1 MHAIEASLDPS
12 DRDGLGKLKDELIQ
26 GVLVL
31 ATEKYAQ
38 DVALVKALLSASDLR
53 VPHEWYPQARLRKRR
68 FIYHGGPTNS
78 GKTYQALKRLREADP
93 AKGGGMYCGPL
104 RLLALEVYESL
115 TRQGIYCDLLTG
127 QEKRHLPESSHVSCT
142 VELVSVTR
150 EFDVAVVDEIQM
162 IGNAQR
168 GHSWTRALQG
178 LLANEIH
185 ICGGLESYER
195 VKSIIEEMGDSFEL
209 VTYDRLSPL
218 VVSDESL
225 RGDYSKVRKGDCIV
239 AFSRNDLYSIKAE
252 IERLTPHKC
261 CMVYGQLP
269 PETRS
274 MQARLFNDENTGFDV
289 LVASDA
295 IGMGLNLNIR
305 RVIFHTTMKRGAKIT
320 NQKFTADDGTWLH
333 PSYVKQ
339 IAGRAGRLSSK

>member
-1 MHAIEASLDPS
+1 MI
-12 DRDGLGKLKDELIQ
+12 
-26 GVLVL
+26 
-31 ATEKYAQ
+31 
-38 DVALVKALLSASDLR
+38 
-53 VPHEWYPQARLRKRR
+53 
-68 FIYHGGPTNS
+68 S
-78 GKTYQALKRLREADP
+78 GKTYQALQRLRSADP
-93 AKGGGMYCGPL
+93 AKGGGLYCGPL
-104 RLLALEVYESL
+104 RLLALEVYENL

-127 QEKRHLPESSHVSCT
+127 QEKRSLPESSHVSCT

-162 IGNAQR
+162 IGNPQR

-185 ICGGLESYER
+185 ICGGLESSDR
-195 VKSIIEEMGDSFEL
+195 VRSIVEEMGDSFEI
-209 VTYDRLSPL
+209 VKYDRLSPL
-218 VVSDESL
+218 VVADESL
-225 RGDYSKVRKGDCIV
+225 QGDYSKIRKGDCIV

-305 RVIFHTTMKRGAKIT
+305 RIIFHTTMKRGAKVANKKT
-320 NQKFTADDGTWLH
+320 NDDGTWLH
-333 PSYVKQ
+333 PSFVKQ